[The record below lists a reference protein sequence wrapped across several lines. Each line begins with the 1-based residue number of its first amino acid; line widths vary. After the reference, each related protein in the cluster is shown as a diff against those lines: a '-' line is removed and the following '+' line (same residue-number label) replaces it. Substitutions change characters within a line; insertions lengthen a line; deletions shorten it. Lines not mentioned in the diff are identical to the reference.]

1 MTETRTRS
9 VHFEWGEVESV
20 TLEVV
25 GAIADITGV
34 DPSEIEPVATEVDPD
49 SIDALFAP
57 RDNGDRR
64 NRGHVRFPVDGHDVT
79 VYAHGEI
86 VVHE

>member
-1 MTETRTRS
+1 MTETRNRS
-9 VHFEWGEVESV
+9 FHFEWGDVDSV

-25 GAIADITGV
+25 TAIADITGV

-49 SIDALFAP
+49 SLDALFAP
-57 RDNGDRR
+57 RDYEDRR
-64 NRGHVRFPVDGHDVT
+64 NSGHVRFQVDGYDVT